1 MTSRPAGRRADD
13 RRVGPIARG
22 VDRLSRYALPMIAL
36 QAVTPEALADELP
49 EVSLDEARR
58 IVGAD
63 FRFRVM
69 KGAPA

>member
-1 MTSRPAGRRADD
+1 
-13 RRVGPIARG
+13 
-22 VDRLSRYALPMIAL
+22 MIAL